1 MSPVSIWNGLRE
13 SVKRHVYACSCV
25 LACACALESTLCIKE
40 GHPFLLN
47 ISIEMAT
54 GWPLGRGAV
63 AGGGNR
69 RNTGYSLNT
78 LLYLLAYLLCA

>member
-63 AGGGNR
+63 AGGGAI
-69 RNTGYSLNT
+69 GGT
-78 LLYLLAYLLCA
+78 LVIH